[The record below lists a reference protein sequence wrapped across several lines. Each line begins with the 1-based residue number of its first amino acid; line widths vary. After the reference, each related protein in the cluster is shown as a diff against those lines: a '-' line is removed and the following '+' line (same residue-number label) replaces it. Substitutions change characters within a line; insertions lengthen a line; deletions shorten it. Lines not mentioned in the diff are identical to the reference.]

1 MTEYSDLRRRASFLG
16 TFHLRSKMTGYTHQ
30 CRSPTARAVVAPHAV
45 AREFNHPAIDLNRP
59 DLSDPMDD
67 RDPDSSISDC
77 ESAVSSDQ
85 SGTAPSPFTGGG
97 LKELGEEDK
106 AHRLI
111 KERLIS
117 RLGTLGAQ
125 VTVAAIHQNCY
136 SSAAAKARAQA
147 FQVYSEAV
155 QRKGGGETANV
166 RYAWYATSKEEVS
179 KILSYGFG
187 YTGKPENDGLY
198 GCGVYFAPDNQPL
211 ESVKSAPKD
220 EDGLRYLLLCRVI
233 LGKPELVSPGS
244 EQSHPSSEQYDSGVD
259 DLSSPTRYVVWSTH
273 MNTHVLPEYIISL
286 RAPCCLRVGL
296 SRTPEKSRKPTS
308 PWMPFPSLISELS
321 KILRPTDVSL
331 ISKYYKDHKGGKI
344 SRHELI
350 QKVRQIAG
358 DGLLTRII
366 KSFRTKQFGA

>member
-1 MTEYSDLRRRASFLG
+1 MTD
-16 TFHLRSKMTGYTHQ
+16 YTHQ
-30 CRSPTARAVVAPHAV
+30 CRSPTARAVAPDAV

-67 RDPDSSISDC
+67 RDPDSSVSDC

-97 LKELGEEDK
+97 LMELGEGDK

-117 RLGTLGAQ
+117 RLGMLGAR

-147 FQVYSEAV
+147 FRVYSEAV
-155 QRKGGGETANV
+155 QKKGGGETANV

-187 YTGKPENDGLY
+187 YSGKLGNDGLY
-198 GCGVYFAPDNQPL
+198 GCGVYFAPDNHPL

-233 LGKPELVSPGS
+233 LGKSELVSPGS
-244 EQSHPSSEQYDSGVD
+244 EQSHPSSEQYDSGAD
-259 DLSSPTRYVVWSTH
+259 DLSSPTRYIVWSTH

-286 RAPCCLRVGL
+286 RAPCCLRGL